1 MAMARHQDRIT
12 TASFYN
18 FDALM
23 KASKTLFTIINT
35 ISKKI
40 TLKINSIET
49 W

>member
-1 MAMARHQDRIT
+1 MARHQGRIT
-12 TASFYN
+12 AAYLYN
-18 FDALM
+18 FDALL

-40 TLKINSIET
+40 TLKNSIET